1 MRPCSLSTCPPQP
14 LHPADFDHPLQ
25 RHAITKLRDKLKCR
39 TEKQVDDAVQ
49 RLETQIHTH
58 NFKLREEEKIVREI
72 NELKKSKRTIRDYD
86 SKKVWTDVDRAVDG
100 DLVSGL
106 NKRFRTFLGC
116 LSRMR
121 LTLSYS

>member
-1 MRPCSLSTCPPQP
+1 MFHSQFASVFPSVGSINDDLSRFPYFPP
-14 LHPADFDHPLQ
+14 Q
-25 RHAITKLRDKLKCR
+25 RHAITKLRDKLKYR

-86 SKKVWTDVDRAVDG
+86 SKKVRHSPLQWPSANDG
-100 DLVSGL
+100 A
-106 NKRFRTFLGC
+106 
-116 LSRMR
+116 
-121 LTLSYS
+121 